1 MRGAVSFLL
10 SLWLSLFLSQSSAV
24 KLAIQRPPRHPPES
38 QSSLASKASTNDTL
52 INANNQRYTAN
63 ITLNGLAVTVDLD
76 WQDTDLW
83 VMPPVAIPSFNDT
96 KLKLQ
101 IEYAGNGA
109 VSGSIGV
116 GKFAL
121 GEDTVVPRQAFLWVD
136 TAADIQKATLAN
148 GSWGIGFGSNDPS
161 TSRINQ
167 KVQDVYGNAT
177 WGQNALA
184 SIFALNQ
191 TASDFVG
198 ISLSRVGDEVGTA
211 HGALTIAEYE
221 AEYAAVANAPQ
232 LPISLLNRGFWTVQ
246 LDGLKVGGKTI
257 NWNSTVYGV
266 PTEAEYKIVQL
277 NLGTPN
283 ILMPAAHVAAI
294 YSSIPSA
301 VFWHTISVNKTQFG
315 GQSNIWV
322 VPCNAS
328 IDVAASFGG
337 QDFPIHP
344 LDVTDIQIVTSP
356 DGKRNFTACFG
367 TFTSTVIGVNIDA
380 LFGDVF
386 LRNAYTVFD
395 FATGP
400 TNTKGSLPFVQM
412 LSTTDVT
419 KAESD
424 FTSVRSALM
433 ASMPPEIAPLEL
445 VRILNGT
452 ADSSGHVLNS
462 ALHQLPLSTW
472 WLGPLLMLAVFSLLS

>member
-1 MRGAVSFLL
+1 
-10 SLWLSLFLSQSSAV
+10 
-24 KLAIQRPPRHPPES
+24 
-38 QSSLASKASTNDTL
+38 
-52 INANNQRYTAN
+52 YTAN
-63 ITLNGLAVTVDLD
+63 ITLNGLAVNVALD

-83 VMPPVAIPSFNDT
+83 VMPPDAIPSFNDT

-136 TAADIQKATLAN
+136 TATDVQKASSASGIF

-167 KVQDVYGNAT
+167 KVQDVYGNTT

-191 TASDFVG
+191 TASNFIG

-221 AEYAAVANAPQ
+221 AEYAAVENAPQ
-232 LPISLLNRGFWTVQ
+232 LPISLLNRGFWTIH

-257 NWNSTVYGV
+257 DWNSTVLDV
-266 PTEAEYKIVQL
+266 PAGAGYKIIQL
-277 NLGTPN
+277 DLGTPN
-283 ILMPAAHVAAI
+283 IVMPAAHVAAI

-301 VFWHTISVNKTQFG
+301 VVSHTSIKTQFG
-315 GQSNIWV
+315 SQSDVWV

-328 IDVAASFGG
+328 IDVAVSFGG

-344 LDVTDIQIVTSP
+344 LDVTDMQIVTSR
-356 DGKRNFTACFG
+356 DGKRNYTACFG
-367 TFTSTVIGVNIDA
+367 TFTSAVIGVNTDA

-395 FATGP
+395 FATAGS
-400 TNTKGSLPFVQM
+400 NTKGSLPFVQM

-419 KAESD
+419 KAGSD
-424 FTSVRSALM
+424 FASVRSALM
-433 ASMPPEIAPLEL
+433 AGMPPEVAPLEL
-445 VRILNGT
+445 IRILNGT
-452 ADSSGHVLNS
+452 ADSSGHVLS
-462 ALHQLPLSTW
+462 GALQQLAPSML
-472 WLGPLLMLAVFSLLS
+472 WLGPLSMLAVSSLLS